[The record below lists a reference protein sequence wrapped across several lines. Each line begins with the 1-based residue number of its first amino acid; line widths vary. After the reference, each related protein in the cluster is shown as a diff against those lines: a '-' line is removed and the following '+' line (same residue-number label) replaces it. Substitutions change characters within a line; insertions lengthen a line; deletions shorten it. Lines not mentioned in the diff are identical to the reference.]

1 MGRLFWKFFF
11 ASWFT
16 LVLAAVGAA
25 AAVSL
30 QWRAAGGPSRAAP
43 HHVVLDL
50 AATTLKLAGPEG
62 LRDWL
67 KAADANSRTR
77 VYAVNAAGEDLLGR
91 KLSAAQIS
99 TARESASAGHARD
112 SARLVNTA
120 GGAEYVLFN
129 QGPPAVFT
137 RRLPREAPEGLRMFF
152 PWPWLHIIAGTVA
165 SVLVSALLA
174 WYMARPI
181 GNLRAAFNAVA
192 GGALDTRVA
201 PLMGRRRDEIADLGR
216 DFDIMAERLQRLM
229 IGQRRLLHDV
239 SHELRS
245 PLARLHAAV
254 GLLRQDPR
262 ELEGSLGRIEREVG
276 RLDALVGEVLTLAR
290 LDSGAIDGPAREL
303 NLSDLVADVVQDT
316 KFEAESSGKD
326 VVFADVDDVLI
337 TGRGQL
343 LERAI
348 ENVLRNAVKYTA
360 PATAVHVELRRHE
373 ARHRAVLTVSDS
385 GPGIREEEIANM
397 FQPFFRAT
405 AAADAPGFG
414 LGLAIAKRAVDV
426 HGGTIRAQNVKGGGL
441 KVIIELPLGNQERY
455 K

>member
-30 QWRAAGGPSRAAP
+30 QWRAAGAMGRAPP
-43 HHVVLDL
+43 HQIVLDL
-50 AATTLKLAGPEG
+50 AATTLKLAGPEA

-67 KAADANSRTR
+67 KEADGNPRTR

-91 KLSAAQIS
+91 KLSTAQVS
-99 TARESASAGHARD
+99 TARASASTAHVGDTARRVD
-112 SARLVNTA
+112 AA
-120 GGAEYVLFN
+120 GGSEYVLFT
-129 QGPPAVFT
+129 QGPPALFA
-137 RRLPREAPEGLRMFF
+137 RRLPKDAPEGLRMFF

-181 GNLRAAFNAVA
+181 GNLRTAFNAVA

-229 IGQRRLLHDV
+229 MGQRRLLHDV

-254 GLLRQDPR
+254 GLLRQDPS
-262 ELEGSLGRIEREVG
+262 ELDGSLGRIEREVG
-276 RLDALVGEVLTLAR
+276 RLDALVGEVLTLAK
-290 LDSGAIDGPAREL
+290 LDSGAIDGPPREL

-316 KFEAESSGKD
+316 KFEAASSGKD

-360 PATAVHVELRRHE
+360 PATAVRVELRRHD
-373 ARHRAVLTVSDS
+373 APRRAVLTVSDS
-385 GPGIREEEIANM
+385 GAGIREDEIANM
-397 FQPFFRAT
+397 FEPFFRAT
-405 AAADAPGFG
+405 DAADAPGFG
-414 LGLAIAKRAVDV
+414 LGLAIAKRAIDV
-426 HGGTIRAQNVKGGGL
+426 HGGTIRAENVDGGGL
-441 KVIIELPLGNQERY
+441 RMIIELPLGGEE
-455 K
+455 KHK